1 MRDPEAADSGAR
13 HTFPEAANALGGEPS
28 AYLRQHAG
36 NPVHWRPFGDEA
48 FAFAAAR
55 DVPVFL
61 SIGYAACHWCHV
73 MARESFE
80 DRDTAA
86 FLNANFVA
94 VKVDREERPDV
105 DSVYMAATQAISGEG
120 GWPMSVFLLPD
131 GRAFH
136 AGTYYPPWPL
146 PGRPSFRQVL
156 EAVADAWRERRDAVE
171 QNAAALARGL
181 AASQLSAAVRLGGAP
196 EPLDPALPA
205 HAVQALAADEDP
217 SGGGFGAAPKFPP
230 SAVLEFLIRHAAVSP
245 HAVDSTD
252 AAPEPAAPEPAAP
265 EPAAPEHASPEP
277 AAPEPAAPEPASQG
291 AGADTAAQAR
301 GLAGRTLAAMSRSAL
316 FDQLDGGFARYSVT
330 RDWSVPHFEKMLY
343 DNAQL
348 LRVYVHWVRLGG
360 TPEYPAAE
368 AADVAGRT
376 AGWLLASLGL
386 GTDEAGHARPPEAVH
401 GQLPEALASSLD
413 ADTVVDGVHAEG
425 ASYLWTP
432 AGLEAALGP
441 GDGAAVARLMNVRA
455 RGTVSA
461 DGSPLHPGRAPSAGE
476 AALWQ
481 RVRPVLLTERS
492 RRPQPARDGKVVAG
506 WNGLAVAALAEAG
519 AVLEQPRLVAAAGRI
534 AAYLDRVHWRP
545 GAAGEPGT
553 LLRVSHA
560 GVARGIGGLLE
571 DYAFCVEGLIALYA
585 VTGRPRWYRLA
596 EGILAAA
603 CARFTAD
610 GALRDTAVESDQ
622 VANAQGGR
630 APLELFDAATPS
642 GAAAFAGALLSCS
655 ALSGSPEHRALA
667 GNILSLLPP
676 LAARAPRAAGWLL
689 ATAHAALAGPVEA
702 AVVGPD
708 TPERA
713 ALHREL
719 LLSPSPGLVIALQA
733 TLSRE
738 ETAREMAA
746 GENPAGEDAG
756 QDDDVAVPLLR
767 GRGAAADGSPLV
779 YLCRGMVCGFPVR
792 SPGQLR
798 ERLATMSA

>member
-1 MRDPEAADSGAR
+1 MQDPEAADGGALPL
-13 HTFPEAANALGGEPS
+13 FPEATNALGGEPS

-80 DRDTAA
+80 DPETAA

-105 DSVYMAATQAISGEG
+105 DAVYMAATQMVSGEG

-131 GRAFH
+131 GRVFY
-136 AGTYYPPWPL
+136 AGTYYPPRPQ
-146 PGRPSFRQVL
+146 PGRPSFRQML
-156 EAVADAWRERRDAVE
+156 EAVADAWRDRRDDVE
-171 QNAAALARGL
+171 QNAATLARGL
-181 AASQLSAAVRLGGAP
+181 AAPPLSAAVRLGGVP
-196 EPLDPALPA
+196 EPLDPSLPGE
-205 HAVQALAADEDP
+205 AVVALAAAEDP
-217 SGGGFGAAPKFPP
+217 SGGGFGRAPKFPP
-230 SAVLEFLIRHAAVSP
+230 SAVLEFLIRHAAVPSVAGP
-245 HAVDSTD
+245 SVAV
-252 AAPEPAAPEPAAP
+252 
-265 EPAAPEHASPEP
+265 ASPE
-277 AAPEPAAPEPASQG
+277 
-291 AGADTAAQAR
+291 AGSGTATQAR

-360 TPEYPAAE
+360 TSEYPVAE

-386 GTDEAGHARPPEAVH
+386 GTDDTGDAPPPGAVH
-401 GQLPEALASSLD
+401 EALPAALASSLD

-425 ASYLWTP
+425 GSYLWTP
-432 AGLEAALGP
+432 AALEAVLGP
-441 GDGAAVARLMNVRA
+441 GDGAAVARLMNVHP

-461 DGSPLHPGRAPSAGE
+461 DSSPLHPGRSFSTGE
-476 AALWQ
+476 AELWQ
-481 RVRPVLLTERS
+481 RVRPALLIERS
-492 RRPQPARDGKVVAG
+492 RRPQPARDDKVVAG

-534 AAYLDRVHWRP
+534 AAYLERVHWRP
-545 GAAGEPGT
+545 GAAGKPGT
-553 LLRVSHA
+553 LIRVSHDGA
-560 GVARGIGGLLE
+560 ARGIGGLLE
-571 DYAFCVEGLIALYA
+571 DYAFCVEGLVALYA
-585 VTGRPRWYRLA
+585 VTGRTHWYRMA

-603 CARFTAD
+603 CVRFTAD
-610 GALRDTAVESDQ
+610 GTLTDTTGESDQ
-622 VANAQGGR
+622 VSNAQGGR
-630 APLELFDAATPS
+630 APLEPFDNATPS
-642 GAAAFAGALLSCS
+642 GAAAFAGALLSCA
-655 ALSGSPEHRALA
+655 ALSGSQELRALA

-676 LAARAPRAAGWLL
+676 LATRAPRAAGWLL
-689 ATAHAALAGPVEA
+689 ATAQAALAGPVEA

-713 ALHREL
+713 AMHREL
-719 LLSPSPGLVIALQA
+719 LLSPSPGLVIAVQDEA
-733 TLSRE
+733 
-738 ETAREMAA
+738 M
-746 GENPAGEDAG
+746 PANDA
-756 QDDDVAVPLLR
+756 AVPLLR
-767 GRGAAADGSPLV
+767 GRAAAPDGRPFV
-779 YLCRGMVCGFPVR
+779 YLCRGMVCGLPLGSADEV
-792 SPGQLR
+792 Q
-798 ERLATMSA
+798 ERLATLAE